1 MRLPF
6 RLIDAFAHGPFTGNP
21 AGVVILESPLEED
34 LMQRIAAEVNQA
46 ETAFVWPQG
55 DRFGLRWFTPTDEV
69 DLCGHATLAT
79 AHALDRGEVFFETKS
94 GTLGATK
101 LAHGWQL
108 DFPAE
113 PFKESSDDVPANAMW
128 VGRNRMDV
136 VAILESEESVL
147 TYQPNFDEIAR
158 IDARGLIITAQ
169 AERAG
174 VDYVCRFFGPQVG
187 VPEDS
192 VTGSAHCGLSPLW
205 SDRLEK
211 TALRGFQ
218 ASPRGGFVE
227 TELLGER
234 VHLRGA
240 AFTVVEGELC
250 L

>member
-21 AGVVILESPLEED
+21 AGVVLLESPLEEA
-34 LMQRIAAEVNQA
+34 LMQRIAAEINQA
-46 ETAFVWPQG
+46 ETAFVWPSG
-55 DRFGLRWFTPTDEV
+55 DRYGLRWFTPTDEV

-79 AHALDRGEVFFETKS
+79 AHALDRDEVFFETKS
-94 GTLGATK
+94 GTLGASRI
-101 LAHGWQL
+101 AHGWQL

-113 PFKESSDDVPANAMW
+113 PFTESADDVPATSIW

-136 VAILESEESVL
+136 VAILENEDAVL
-147 TYQPNFDEIAR
+147 NYQPNFDEIAR
-158 IDARGLIITAQ
+158 IDARGLIITAE
-169 AERAG
+169 ADRAG
-174 VDYVCRFFGPQVG
+174 VDYVCRFFAPQVG

-205 SDRLEK
+205 SDRLGRS
-211 TALRGFQ
+211 ALRGYQ

-227 TELLGER
+227 TERLSER

-240 AFTVVEGELC
+240 AFTVVVGELC